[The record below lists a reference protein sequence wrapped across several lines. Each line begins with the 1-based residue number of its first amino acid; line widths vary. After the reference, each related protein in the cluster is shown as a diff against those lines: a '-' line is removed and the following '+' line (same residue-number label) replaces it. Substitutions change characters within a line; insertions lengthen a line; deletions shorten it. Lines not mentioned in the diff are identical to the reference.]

1 MEFHQISSAEDFRA
15 LKIHEAYCST
25 FPVDERRNENQFQQ
39 LFSNKKA
46 LVFSLVNGIDNIGYL
61 IGWDMSHF
69 IFVEHFEVFPQYRNQ
84 KFGSEILKELYRK
97 YSKIILESEPEN
109 LNEIAK
115 RRINFY
121 QKNGFTTLKEDY
133 FQPSYENG
141 KNPVQ
146 LWLLGNF
153 QPENLDRIQEE
164 IYDIVYCL

>member
-25 FPVDERRNENQFQQ
+25 FPVEERRNENQFQQ

-61 IGWDMSHF
+61 IGWEMSYF
-69 IFVEHFEVFPQYRNQ
+69 IFVEHFEVFPEYQNQ

-115 RRINFY
+115 RRLNFY
-121 QKNGFTTLKEDY
+121 QKNGFSILKENY
-133 FQPSYENG
+133 LQPPYENG

-164 IYDIVYCL
+164 IYDIVYCF

>member
-15 LKIHEAYCST
+15 LKIHEAYFST

-39 LFSNKKA
+39 LFSNKKT

-61 IGWDMSHF
+61 IGWQLSHF
-69 IFVEHFEVFPQYRNQ
+69 IFIEHFEIFQEFRGKNY
-84 KFGSEILKELYRK
+84 GSEILRDLYLK
-97 YSKIILESEPEN
+97 YSKIILESEPEHWEEN
-109 LNEIAK
+109 AK
-115 RRINFY
+115 RRIQFY
-121 QKNGFTTLKEDY
+121 QKNGFSILIENY
-133 FQPSYENG
+133 LQPPYENE